1 MAKATGSNARSTWVG
16 LIALA
21 LGVPAGALIERKLIA
36 PNEPMALLIA
46 GVSKAVAKRDR
57 EAAVR
62 YHKAQSDLREL
73 EEQLEARR
81 EQADRESEQAQR
93 QVLQARRQAGRR
105 IAQLQ
110 GQLDGDA
117 QLAHEVE
124 RRIETRVVDNP
135 ETETAFRQYVD
146 ITEARIGKLT
156 EQRGLYRRLLDH
168 EQEANLRLAAQVR
181 IRDELLS
188 VTRTRLKLAEREVK
202 RLGGR
207 RIRFG
212 PGITVGAG
220 HDLTQGV
227 PGRRWKPTV
236 AVGVSIIWG

>member
-1 MAKATGSNARSTWVG
+1 MAKTTGSKARSTLVG
-16 LIALA
+16 LIALV

-36 PNEPMALLIA
+36 PNEPMALLIDT
-46 GVSKAVAKRDR
+46 VSKAVAKRDR

-62 YHKAQSDLREL
+62 YHKAQSDLKAL

-93 QVLQARRQAGRR
+93 QALQARRQAQGR

-110 GQLDGDA
+110 GQFDSDA
-117 QLAHEVE
+117 RLAREVE
-124 RRIETRVVDNP
+124 LRIETRVADNP
-135 ETETAFRQYVD
+135 ETLDAFRQYVEVA
-146 ITEARIGKLT
+146 EARIGKLT
-156 EQRGLYRRLLDH
+156 EQRDLYRRLLDY
-168 EQEANLRLAAQVR
+168 EQEANLRLAAQVKT
-181 IRDELLS
+181 RDELLS

-212 PGITVGAG
+212 PGLTVGAG